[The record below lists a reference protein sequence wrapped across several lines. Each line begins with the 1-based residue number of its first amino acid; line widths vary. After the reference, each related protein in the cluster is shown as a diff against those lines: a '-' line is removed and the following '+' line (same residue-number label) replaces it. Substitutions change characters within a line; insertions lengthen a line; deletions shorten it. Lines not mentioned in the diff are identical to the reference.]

1 MLINPNLTLNQSTAA
16 CIPSFF
22 IPSAPP
28 TPPSASSTT
37 HTSTTRTTLLSSLR
51 TLLTNPSNL
60 LIIIPFWIFVA
71 LFNSS
76 SSLLNQ
82 ILYPYSYTETE
93 AGIAGALLILVGLL
107 SAALSSPLIDRYKFY
122 LAYLKTAIP
131 IIAFSYFVF
140 IWAPGTRTLV
150 YPYLVL
156 SVLGA
161 ASFGLVPV
169 ALEFLVEISYPLG
182 PEVGS
187 TVCWTGGQFFGGL
200 FIIIENELKAGEGAN
215 PPLNMRRALIFQ
227 AVVAL
232 VVMPLPLWLGMKGA
246 RVVRKR
252 LEVDKG
258 IIGAGD
264 AGLDDRALA
273 VEGGMTI

>member
-1 MLINPNLTLNQSTAA
+1 M
-16 CIPSFF
+16 
-22 IPSAPP
+22 
-28 TPPSASSTT
+28 
-37 HTSTTRTTLLSSLR
+37 
-51 TLLTNPSNL
+51 
-60 LIIIPFWIFVA
+60 
-71 LFNSS
+71 
-76 SSLLNQ
+76 
-82 ILYPYSYTETE
+82 
-93 AGIAGALLILVGLL
+93 
-107 SAALSSPLIDRYKFY
+107 
-122 LAYLKTAIP
+122 
-131 IIAFSYFVF
+131 
-140 IWAPGTRTLV
+140 
-150 YPYLVL
+150 L

-169 ALEFLVEISYPLG
+169 ALEYLVEISYPLG

-200 FIIIENELKAGEGAN
+200 FIIIENELKAGVGAN

-252 LEVDKG
+252 MEVDKG
-258 IIGAGD
+258 NNGAGGD

-273 VEGGMTI
+273 VEGGVTI